1 MRNGFGVKGMD
12 FLGVVGSGGRG
23 IGWGGLVWLSLGVD
37 GGTFIGDLS
46 DVSVVVVGGVGNG
59 LDSAVG
65 KGNLVGS
72 LDITGGIGVLSSL
85 EVSLGVVI
93 GNTVLESIGGRLFL
107 ALDIGSR
114 GVVGN
119 GLSYNNGG
127 SVVGRG
133 VDNGGGVVSRGVDNG
148 SGVVGRGVD
157 NGGSV
162 VRSGVVDNG
171 GSVVRSGVVDS
182 TVDEGSVVDDSVA
195 TVVGNSTVGGGDLG
209 QTLVVVSLVDGGVAG
224 AESLGDLDG
233 SHLTVSLKAK
243 ESYGW

>member
-1 MRNGFGVKGMD
+1 MD

-133 VDNGGGVVSRGVDNG
+133 VNNGGGVVSRGVDNG
-148 SGVVGRGVD
+148 SGVVGRG
-157 NGGSV
+157 
-162 VRSGVVDNG
+162 VDNG

-209 QTLVVVSLVDGGVAG
+209 QTLVVISLVDRGVAG